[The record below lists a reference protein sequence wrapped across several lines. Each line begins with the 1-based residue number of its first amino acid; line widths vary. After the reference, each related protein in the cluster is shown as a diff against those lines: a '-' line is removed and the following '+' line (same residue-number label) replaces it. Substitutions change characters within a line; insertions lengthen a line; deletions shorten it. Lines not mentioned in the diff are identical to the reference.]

1 MRRIRATAFA
11 IVAII
16 IVLFIM
22 AQAGNIGV
30 PWQLILVATAIIGM
44 IIISL
49 IRTWLRR

>member
-1 MRRIRATAFA
+1 MRRIKATAFA

-22 AQAGNIGV
+22 AEAVNIGV
-30 PWQLILVATAIIGM
+30 PRQFSLVAIFIVGM

-49 IRTWLRR
+49 IRAWLRG